1 MVIFLKN
8 GALKYLFKNML
19 YKIIN
24 TGRGAGGGGVAQ
36 EVSRSVNQPSRQY
49 SCPQG
54 AERPVGEG
62 IRGAVREEDKSHKW
76 NLSGEEPPWPP
87 GFLCLSLMSSDHGCL

>member
-24 TGRGAGGGGVAQ
+24 TGRGAGGGGGGTGG
-36 EVSRSVNQPSRQY
+36 QPQ
-49 SCPQG
+49 C
-54 AERPVGEG
+54 
-62 IRGAVREEDKSHKW
+62 
-76 NLSGEEPPWPP
+76 
-87 GFLCLSLMSSDHGCL
+87 